1 MSKKISINPD
11 FFKISGSKKKNKK
24 SKKFKPVFDKKKIK
38 PNDIRKKL
46 IQRVKEH
53 QKKEKDKELEKQ
65 HDKVEKF
72 QNNFEETINYLES
85 VVKKRKKD
93 KRQKKQNKTV
103 KNKDRITENAQ
114 LNMGSNILI
123 DLQPMHNNEDINTN
137 KSNINNSDPPYG
149 CLKGGKKPTFRQW
162 RKTLKNNNKDKVPI
176 KQSLSDNIDFSFEK
190 ETNKDRIQKLENI
203 KRKIK
208 KEKREKRKIKTK
220 TIKRSIIL
228 EKKDGFVSVLVKN
241 KKTRKKI
248 QREVNILKK
257 KGIQEVKDYL
267 RRHNLIK
274 IGSNSPE
281 YVLRN
286 MYENAYLSGN
296 VLNKNRDI
304 LLHNWHKDSDNNQ

>member
-11 FFKISGSKKKNKK
+11 FFKLSGSKKKNKK
-24 SKKFKPVFDKKKIK
+24 SKKLKPVFDKKKIK

-46 IQRVKEH
+46 IQRVKDH
-53 QKKEKDKELEKQ
+53 QKKEKEKELEKQ
-65 HDKVEKF
+65 HEKVEKF

-85 VVKKRKKD
+85 VVKKRKKEKNK
-93 KRQKKQNKTV
+93 KRKNKTV
-103 KNKDRITENAQ
+103 KNKVKIAQ
-114 LNMGSNILI
+114 NIQPNIPIDLRPMQNNIDVNETSNI
-123 DLQPMHNNEDINTN
+123 T
-137 KSNINNSDPPYG
+137 SAPPYG
-149 CLKGGKKPTFRQW
+149 CLKGGSKPTYRQW
-162 RKTLKNNNKDKVPI
+162 KRTLKNNSNNEDDII
-176 KQSLSDNIDFSFEK
+176 KKSLIGNIDFSIGQAHNK
-190 ETNKDRIQKLENI
+190 ERIEKLENF

-228 EKKDGFVSVLVKN
+228 GKKGGFVSVLVKN

-248 QREVNILKK
+248 QSEVNILKK
-257 KGIQEVKDYL
+257 KRIQEVKDYL

-296 VLNKNRDI
+296 ILNKNSDI
-304 LLHNWHKDSDNNQ
+304 LLHNWHKDSEE

>member
-1 MSKKISINPD
+1 MSKKITINPD
-11 FFKISGSKKKNKK
+11 FFKLSGSKKKNQK
-24 SKKFKPVFDKKKIK
+24 SKKLKPVFDKKKIK

-46 IQRVKEH
+46 IQRVKDH
-53 QKKEKDKELEKQ
+53 QKKEKQKEFEKQ
-65 HDKVEKF
+65 NNKVEKF

-93 KRQKKQNKTV
+93 KKKKRKNKTV
-103 KNKDRITENAQ
+103 KNNNIITENVQ
-114 LNMGSNILI
+114 SNILI
-123 DLQPMHNNEDINTN
+123 DLKPMQNNVVTN
-137 KSNINNSDPPYG
+137 ATPNITNNPPYG
-149 CLKGGKKPTFRQW
+149 CLKGGSKPTYRQW
-162 RKTLKNNNKDKVPI
+162 RRTLKNNNKEEVPI
-176 KQSLSDNIDFSFEK
+176 KQSLVGNIDFSLEK
-190 ETNKDRIQKLENI
+190 EANKDRIQKLEHI

-208 KEKREKRKIKTK
+208 KEKRGKNKIKTK

-228 EKKDGFVSVLVKN
+228 GKKNGFVSVLVKN

-248 QREVNILKK
+248 QSEVNILKK

-296 VLNKNRDI
+296 VLNKNSDI
-304 LLHNWHKDSDNNQ
+304 LLHNWNKE